1 MPSSRMW
8 PERLKSLMFN
18 HRFVSFLLILLL
30 IGVNIMVLN
39 KIAFIFHP
47 IAVLL
52 KTVFLPIVLT
62 VVVYYLLNPIV
73 EFLEKRRVKRVYSIL
88 ALYLLIIGI
97 ITLIVVAVVPLLRE
111 QIKSLIEHFPDYSVL
126 VQLRFEE
133 WIGSDFFNQLQQ
145 SLGFDTTHLTNE
157 VSARV
162 TSFLNNAWTS
172 LGGVVGAITE
182 TVVAIITVPFI
193 LFYLL
198 KDRRKLAPFVLDFL
212 PPTFRPRSFRV
223 MLEINDQISSYIRGQ
238 IIVSFCIGFLLY
250 IGYLVIGLDYALVLA
265 VTAACTSIVPYL
277 GPAIAITPALVVAAV
292 TSPIMLL
299 KMIVIWTIVQ
309 LVEGKFISPQIMG
322 KTMRIHPITIIF
334 VILTAGHLFGVIG
347 IILAVPGYAVLK
359 VFATHLF
366 RWFKRRSGMYAEP
379 AEEVSP

>member
-1 MPSSRMW
+1 MPSSRLW
-8 PERLKSLMFN
+8 SERLRDMMVN
-18 HRFVSFLLILLL
+18 HRVISFLLVLLL
-30 IGVNIMVLN
+30 LGVNIMVLN
-39 KIAFIFHP
+39 KISFIFHP
-47 IAVLL
+47 IAVLI
-52 KTVFLPIVLT
+52 KTVALPIVLT
-62 VVVYYLLNPIV
+62 VVAYYLLNPIV
-73 EFLEKRRVKRVYSIL
+73 EYLEKRGVKRVYSIL
-88 ALYLLIIGI
+88 ALYLLIVGI
-97 ITLIVVAVVPLLRE
+97 VTLIVVAVVPLLRN
-111 QIKSLIEHFPDYSVL
+111 QIQSLIEHFPEYSVL
-126 VQLRFEE
+126 VQLRIEE
-133 WIGSDFFNQLQQ
+133 WLGSDFFNQLQQ

-157 VSARV
+157 VSARF
-162 TSFLNNAWTS
+162 TSVLNNAWTS

-182 TVVAIITVPFI
+182 TVVSIITVPFI

-212 PPTFRPRSFRV
+212 PPALRPRSFRV

-250 IGYLVIGLDYALVLA
+250 IGYLVIGLDYAMVLA
-265 VTAACTSIVPYL
+265 LTAACTSIVPYL
-277 GPAIAITPALVVAAV
+277 GPAIAITPALIVAAV

-334 VILTAGHLFGVIG
+334 VILTAGHLFGIIG

-366 RWFKRRSGMYAEP
+366 RWFKRRSGIYPESS
-379 AEEVSP
+379 EEIVP